1 MINTII
7 LKMGQAR
14 LTRPEQ
20 KKFVHGDTI
29 WGTDSSPEEI
39 GRWSIEQ
46 KEEAKAELEKF
57 QCVYEDN
64 GPLFNVT
71 EYALEFCELDEHG
84 EFVSGSDFDLA
95 PSNLGI

>member
-1 MINTII
+1 MFNTII

-29 WGTDSSPEEI
+29 WGADSSPEEL

-46 KEEAKAELEKF
+46 KEDAKAELEKF
-57 QCVYEDN
+57 KSVYEAD
-64 GPLFNVT
+64 GSLFNVT
-71 EYALEFCELDEHG
+71 EYALEFCECDEDG
-84 EFVSGSDFDLA
+84 EFISGSDFELA
-95 PSNLGI
+95 EIF